1 MGTHAVVFT
10 TKTGYVLPSQKFMIP
25 VEWRR
30 YQLSQLINKALSL
43 TDPIPFDFLIRG
55 EILRTSL
62 AEWTAEKGIGE
73 EETLEVE
80 YFESVLPPQ
89 RLSALPHDDWVSSV
103 SCSIS
108 EHFLTASYDG
118 HVRLFD
124 HSQNCIR
131 DVPAHLAPVT
141 SVALVSG
148 PNTSDH
154 SCIIASAS
162 HDLTARLTKISLADD
177 TTRPSQPLATLHL
190 HTSLLTSI
198 AADSTGSTLL
208 TASWDGNIGVWDS
221 AIPVED
227 DVVPESGDRKK
238 RRKIGDNDRPKN
250 KVPATVLKSHTARVS
265 KAIFAL
271 SSRQHAYSCG
281 FDSTV
286 RHWDVEVGVCTNTIT
301 VPERP
306 MLDLS
311 LTNDENTLLAA
322 STDRTVS
329 IFDLRG
335 SDFCSTVGTLMHPAM
350 PSCLVCPR
358 TSTAPQVM
366 VGSYDGVARL
376 WDLRSVRSAIAS
388 FRVWEGMKILDV
400 DWAGDTLCVGGEGGV
415 DIWRISQGERI
426 SATAQT

>member
-10 TKTGYVLPSQKFMIP
+10 TKTRYVLPSQKFMIP
-25 VEWRR
+25 VEWKR

-43 TDPIPFDFLIRG
+43 TDPIPFDFLIHG

-62 AEWTAEKGIGE
+62 AEWMVEKGVGE
-73 EETLEVE
+73 EETLEIE

-89 RLSALPHDDWVSSV
+89 RLSALPHEDWVSSV

-108 EHFLTASYDG
+108 QHFLTASYDG

-131 DVPAHLAPVT
+131 DISAHLAPVT
-141 SVALVSG
+141 SVAVVSG
-148 PNTSDH
+148 PNTH
-154 SCIIASAS
+154 HNSCVIASA
-162 HDLTARLTKISLADD
+162 
-177 TTRPSQPLATLHL
+177 PSQPLATLHL
-190 HTSLLTSI
+190 HTSPLTSI
-198 AADSTGSTLL
+198 TADSTGSTLL
-208 TASWDGNIGVWDS
+208 SASWDGNIGVWDS
-221 AIPVED
+221 IVPTED
-227 DVVPESGDRKK
+227 DIVPETGDRKK
-238 RRKIGDNDRPKN
+238 RRKIGGNDRPKN
-250 KVPATVLKSHTARVS
+250 KAPATVLKSHTARVS

-271 SSRQHAYSCG
+271 NSRRHAHSCG
-281 FDSTV
+281 FDSYA
-286 RHWDVEVGVCTNTIT
+286 GVCTNTIT
-301 VPERP
+301 VAERP

-311 LTNDENTLLAA
+311 LMNDGNMLLAA

-335 SDFCSTVGTLMHPAM
+335 SELSSTIGTLMHPAT

-358 TSTAPQVM
+358 TSTVPQVM
-366 VGSYDGVARL
+366 VGSYDGIARL
-376 WDLRSVRSAIAS
+376 WDLRSMRSAIAS

-415 DIWRISQGERI
+415 DIWRVSQGERI
-426 SATAQT
+426 STTAQT